1 MNIPASPMS
10 AGSGTTH
17 RRPVAAPG
25 DRWRLDRLV
34 TSPHRLGFATGAAM
48 LSITAAWWLA
58 VLSAG
63 SIANITVPW
72 TITPRTAHAF
82 AMTFAF
88 VPMFF
93 AGFLFTAGPRWLAQP
108 PVAARALL
116 PGCLAWITGWIVFL
130 VGAHAT
136 APLAALGLAVVV
148 AGWTLIA
155 IRFARLVLASR
166 APDRTHPGAIA
177 VACGLGAATLW
188 LAAWSIATANDRAPR
203 PRARRRPVVVH
214 RTGVRDGGAPHGPVL
229 RDRGTMSRRTASGL
243 AARHDGSPSSP
254 CNRCSTPRCCRRSG
268 RDHRRNVAAALVAW
282 LAIRWARTQNLRVRL
297 IAMLHAGFVWFGVA
311 LALLAV
317 AAWNAGSADHLRV
330 AALHAFGMGFC
341 GSTLLAFV
349 TRVSAAQHGRTHSAD
364 DFVWTLF
371 LVVQAA
377 VALRITAAWLPAML
391 VHTAALWALATI
403 AWSARHLRWY
413 GRPRED
419 GRLA

>member
-1 MNIPASPMS
+1 MS
-10 AGSGTTH
+10 AGSIPPR

-48 LSITAAWWLA
+48 LTITAAWWLA
-58 VLSAG
+58 VLAAG

-72 TITPRTAHAF
+72 TIAPRTAHAF

-116 PGCLAWITGWIVFL
+116 PACLAWITGWIVFL
-130 VGAHAT
+130 IGAHAN
-136 APLAALGLAVVV
+136 PRLAALGLAVVV

-188 LAAWSIATANDRAPR
+188 LAAWSLATANDRAIDLALSAGR
-203 PRARRRPVVVH
+203 WWFIAPVFASAAH
-214 RTGVRDGGAPHGPVL
+214 RMVPFFGVAAPCLDERHPDWLLWTWLATLAVQPLFDAALLPSMPAAIIDG
-229 RDRGTMSRRTASGL
+229 
-243 AARHDGSPSSP
+243 
-254 CNRCSTPRCCRRSG
+254 
-268 RDHRRNVAAALVAW
+268 VAAALVAW

-419 GRLA
+419 GRAA

>member
-17 RRPVAAPG
+17 RQPVAAPD
-25 DRWRLDRLV
+25 DRWRLARLV

-58 VLSAG
+58 VLAAG

-72 TITPRTAHAF
+72 TIAPRTAHAF

-116 PGCLAWITGWIVFL
+116 PACLAWITGWIVFL
-130 VGAHAT
+130 IGAHAN
-136 APLAALGLAVVV
+136 PRLAALGLALV
-148 AGWTLIA
+148 AGGWTLIA
-155 IRFARLVLASR
+155 IRFARLVIASR

-188 LAAWSIATANDRAPR
+188 LAAWSIATANDR
-203 PRARRRPVVVH
+203 
-214 RTGVRDGGAPHGPVL
+214 
-229 RDRGTMSRRTASGL
+229 GL
-243 AARHDGSPSSP
+243 DLALS
-254 CNRCSTPRCCRRSG
+254 SG
-268 RDHRRNVAAALVAW
+268 RWWFIAPVFATAAHRMVPFFGVAAPCLDERHPDWLLVTWLALLAVQPLFDAALVPSGIAAAVDGTAAALVAW

-403 AWSARHLRWY
+403 AWSARHLLWY

-419 GRLA
+419 GRAA

>member
-1 MNIPASPMS
+1 MRFGRECIGRVRGRWTTPGERLARNRQDASSASLHGVVAGVPDDHSIRIVHPDLGPSAIEPPPIHGLCAVRTPAPWGSARMNIPASPMS
-10 AGSGTTH
+10 AGSIPP

-58 VLSAG
+58 VLAAG

-72 TITPRTAHAF
+72 TIAPRTAHAF

-130 VGAHAT
+130 VGAHAN
-136 APLAALGLAVVV
+136 PRLAALGLALVA

-188 LAAWSIATANDRAPR
+188 LAAWSLATANDRALDLALSAGRWWFIARCSRRPRTAWSRSSASPRRASTNGIRTGCSWTWLATARRATAVRRR
-203 PRARRRPVVVH
+203 PRA
-214 RTGVRDGGAPHGPVL
+214 VRHHGRSSTEQPP
-229 RDRGTMSRRTASGL
+229 RSSRGWRSAGRARRTSASG
-243 AARHDGSPSSP
+243 
-254 CNRCSTPRCCRRSG
+254 
-268 RDHRRNVAAALVAW
+268 
-282 LAIRWARTQNLRVRL
+282 
-297 IAMLHAGFVWFGVA
+297 
-311 LALLAV
+311 
-317 AAWNAGSADHLRV
+317 
-330 AALHAFGMGFC
+330 
-341 GSTLLAFV
+341 
-349 TRVSAAQHGRTHSAD
+349 
-364 DFVWTLF
+364 
-371 LVVQAA
+371 
-377 VALRITAAWLPAML
+377 
-391 VHTAALWALATI
+391 
-403 AWSARHLRWY
+403 
-413 GRPRED
+413 
-419 GRLA
+419 

>member
-10 AGSGTTH
+10 AGSIPPR

-58 VLSAG
+58 VLAAG

-72 TITPRTAHAF
+72 TIAPRTAHAF

-116 PGCLAWITGWIVFL
+116 PACLAWITGWIVFL
-130 VGAHAT
+130 IGAHAN
-136 APLAALGLAVVV
+136 PRLAALGLAVVV

-188 LAAWSIATANDRAPR
+188 LAAWSLATANDRAIDLALSAGR
-203 PRARRRPVVVH
+203 WWFIAPVFASAAH
-214 RTGVRDGGAPHGPVL
+214 RMVPFFGVAAPCLDERHPDWLLWTWLATLAVQPLFDAALLPSMPAAIIDG
-229 RDRGTMSRRTASGL
+229 
-243 AARHDGSPSSP
+243 
-254 CNRCSTPRCCRRSG
+254 
-268 RDHRRNVAAALVAW
+268 VAAALVAW

-330 AALHAFGMGFC
+330 AALHALGMGFS